1 MVNIGNSFDGTTF
14 RCPTPGYYSFQFT
27 GTVKGDYGSI
37 HVLKNDV
44 EELLWYD
51 DTAST
56 RDQED
61 IDRNSE
67 SLMSFQFM
75 LKLFRDDTV
84 KLKVVDGIMMGNKGA
99 NRIFNGQ
106 FIRPLQTPV
115 SDWSA
120 GISVSAS
127 AGLSL
132 FGSEVSAEA
141 TAG

>member
-51 DTAST
+51 DTAHLN
-56 RDQED
+56 DVNDGQ
-61 IDRNSE
+61 
-67 SLMSFQFM
+67 SLLSFQFM

-120 GISVSAS
+120 GVSVSAS